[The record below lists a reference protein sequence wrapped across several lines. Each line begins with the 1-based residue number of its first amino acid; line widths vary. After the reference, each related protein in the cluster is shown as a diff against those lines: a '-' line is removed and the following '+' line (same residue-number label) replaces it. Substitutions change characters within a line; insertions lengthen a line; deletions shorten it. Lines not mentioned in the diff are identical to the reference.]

1 MRARA
6 ASPALAPRDW
16 AVMSAVLFHDYGS
29 PASAVAV
36 ARVDRLVAAGIPL
49 AVEGLDVVGVALR
62 LPPGVEVLAELG
74 GLTDEAAAEG
84 VVLRRPRTL
93 PPTAAAHA
101 VEDLARE
108 VGLGAAWRAAAYR
121 ALWADAADL
130 ADTDVL
136 VRLRRRGRARSGAGR
151 GGRLRPRPPHRGAPA
166 VTRTPAGGGRRRP
179 GPARPPHAGAR
190 PPLGGRPPRP
200 ASADLAVAA
209 FPVGG
214 AELELLELAGGGAG
228 EVVAELDA
236 AWGTC
241 SGRGGRGSGRSARR
255 SVAVCAGCQHDER
268 DHGLA
273 PLLVGDADDRDL
285 GHGGV

>member
-1 MRARA
+1 
-6 ASPALAPRDW
+6 
-16 AVMSAVLFHDYGS
+16 MSAVLFHDYGS

-136 VRLRRRGRARSGAGR
+136 VRLGAEAGLDPELVAAAAGDRDRLTAVRLRSLARRREGV
-151 GGRLRPRPPHRGAPA
+151 GGVPVLLAHHTL
-166 VTRTPAGGGRRRP
+166 VP
-179 GPARPPHAGAR
+179 G
-190 PPLGGRPPRP
+190 LL
-200 ASADLAVAA
+200 SEADLRA
-209 FPVGG
+209 
-214 AELELLELAGGGAG
+214 
-228 EVVAELDA
+228 
-236 AWGTC
+236 
-241 SGRGGRGSGRSARR
+241 
-255 SVAVCAGCQHDER
+255 
-268 DHGLA
+268 
-273 PLLVGDADDRDL
+273 LVS
-285 GHGGV
+285 